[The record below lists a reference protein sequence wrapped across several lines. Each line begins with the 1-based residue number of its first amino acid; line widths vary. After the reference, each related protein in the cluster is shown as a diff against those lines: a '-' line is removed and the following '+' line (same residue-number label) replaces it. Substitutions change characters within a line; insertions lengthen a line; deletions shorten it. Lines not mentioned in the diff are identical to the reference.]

1 MEMLRR
7 PRQPHGR
14 YLFLARMVRV
24 SHETI
29 HLSLFV
35 ESRGAL
41 RRELQ
46 RWHPSGTRGGV
57 ALTPFL
63 DLRPRVRLGG

>member
-1 MEMLRR
+1 
-7 PRQPHGR
+7 
-14 YLFLARMVRV
+14 MVRV